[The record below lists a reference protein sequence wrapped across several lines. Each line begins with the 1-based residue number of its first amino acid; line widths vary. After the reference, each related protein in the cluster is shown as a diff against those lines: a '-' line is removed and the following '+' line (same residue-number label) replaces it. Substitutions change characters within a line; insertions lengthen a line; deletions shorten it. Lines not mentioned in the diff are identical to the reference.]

1 MKYIT
6 FSCRIV
12 QGFCTKTTKNLAPG
26 RGAIYRK
33 TIPQQPEFEDFYLPF
48 GGKLR
53 SENRWVRLSKLIP
66 WEEIEKEYAKQFAES
81 GMGAPAKAARV
92 ALGALIIQEKL
103 GLTDEEVVEQ
113 IRENPYLQ
121 YFIGYGEYRDEEPFE
136 ASMMVHF
143 RKRLGLEELSGIN
156 ELIHSKQWKQKHKE
170 RVKDQG
176 KDREDK
182 GGGTGG
188 GPENRGKL
196 IVDTSCAPA
205 DIRYPTDL
213 SLLNEAREKSEGI
226 IDVLHEP
233 FKREEKKVR
242 TYRKRAR
249 RDYLRAA
256 KKRRLTSKELRRAIG
271 KQLRYVK
278 RDLQHIGTLSEKSG
292 LELLSRK
299 QYRDLLVIGE
309 LYRQQE
315 RMYGSGTK
323 RINDRIVS
331 ISQPHVRP
339 IVRGKAGRPVEFGAK
354 VSVSLVNGYSF
365 IERMSWDNY
374 NESKDM
380 KGQIEGYRK
389 RFGYYPESVHADKI
403 YRTRENLRYC
413 EGHGIRLSGPK
424 LGRPRKEVEREEKKQ
439 MRQDELDRNAIEGKF
454 GQGKRRFRLACIRG
468 KLPETSGSMIALV
481 FLVMNLEKLLKEVF
495 LRFLWEWVLS
505 GLYCHRRPFAYIIAQ

>member
-1 MKYIT
+1 M
-6 FSCRIV
+6 
-12 QGFCTKTTKNLAPG
+12 QGFCTKPPKKLAPG
-26 RGAIYRK
+26 RGKIYRK
-33 TIPQQPEFEDFYLPF
+33 KIPQQREFEDFYLPF
-48 GGKLR
+48 GGRLR
-53 SENRWVRLSKLIP
+53 SDNRWVRLSKLIP
-66 WEEIEKEYAKQFAES
+66 WEEIEKGYAKHFAES

-121 YFIGYGEYRDEEPFE
+121 YFIGYGEYSDEEPFE

-170 RVKDQG
+170 RVQDQE

-182 GGGTGG
+182 GGGSGVG
-188 GPENRGKL
+188 APNRGKL
-196 IVDTSCAPA
+196 IVDASVAPA

-226 IDVLHEP
+226 IDELHGP
-233 FKREEKKVR
+233 LKGEEKKVR
-242 TYRKRAR
+242 TYRERAR

-256 KKRRLTSKELRRAIG
+256 KKRRLTSKELRKAIG
-271 KQLRYVK
+271 KQLRYVG
-278 RDLQHIGTLSEKSG
+278 RDLQHIETLAEKSG

-309 LYRQQE
+309 VYRQQE
-315 RMYGSGTK
+315 QMYESRTK
-323 RINDRIVS
+323 RIEDRIVS

-354 VSVSLVNGYSF
+354 VSVSLVEGYTF
-365 IERMSWDNY
+365 IERMSWENF
-374 NESKDM
+374 NESKELI
-380 KGQIEGYRK
+380 GQIEGYRE
-389 RFGYYPESVHADKI
+389 RFGWYPESVHADKI

-413 EGHGIRLSGPK
+413 EEHGIRLAGPK
-424 LGRPRKEVEREEKKQ
+424 LGRPKKGIGTEEKAQ
-439 MRQDELDRNAIEGKF
+439 MRQDELVRNAIEGKF

-481 FLVMNLEKLLKEVF
+481 FLLMNLEKLLKGVF
-495 LRFLWEWVLS
+495 LHFCRQWIISNIL
-505 GLYCHRRPFAYIIAQ
+505 GYQGHFAYNGMG